1 VKSCPECYSEYDDAQ
16 DICPDDNTAL
26 RVIERDPLIGQKL
39 SDRYEVVSVIGRGG
53 MGVVYKVRQEYMDR
67 YMAIKMLHSHM
78 VADSEAVKRFF
89 REAKT
94 VSQVKHHHIITLYD
108 FGMSKLGQ
116 PYLVMD
122 YLEGV
127 SLKTEIKDNGPVS
140 IERAANI
147 YAQVCD
153 ALASA
158 HSVNLVHRDLKPENI
173 MLSVSG
179 GMDDWVTLVDFG
191 LSKLRDTKKEEEN
204 LHITK
209 VGDVCGSPP
218 YMSPEQCLSS
228 LIVDPRSDIY
238 SLAIC
243 VYETLSAK
251 LPYNA
256 KSAIELLDCH
266 LYATPIPFN
275 QSAPE
280 FKMCSELTHVLSKAL
295 QKDPEK
301 RHQTVEEFGNEFRDA
316 CRRDALKFRTA
327 KHRVEVSSFSDLK
340 GEAEAIRQKSLVE
353 SRNLKAAEV
362 PEGIQF
368 STTAVLAEA
377 AKGTQTNGKNGHT
390 VKQESPSWLNVLR
403 SRVGGSKKST
413 LSGEALAAASA
424 ADIAAM
430 PGLPGTE
437 LVDNCSYCH
446 TKTQLGIKFCVNCQH
461 QLLTVHEASKLRT
474 SNGLYTVPQKGFR
487 GTENLNVA
495 FTSRAKNSL
504 NSGMDRRSIEKV
516 LGLAT
521 VALVLASGV
530 WGYLRWSNS
539 PLTNIFNAQNK
550 VASSAA
556 PAAPA
561 APPAAVTNTS
571 ATKRGSGSRSSGGHN
586 RRH

>member
-16 DICPDDNTAL
+16 DICPDDSTAL
-26 RVIERDPLIGQKL
+26 RVIERDPLVGQKL
-39 SDRYEVVSVIGRGG
+39 SDRYEIVSVIGRGG

-67 YMAIKMLHSHM
+67 FMAIKMLHSHM

-173 MLSVSG
+173 MLTVSG
-179 GMDDWVTLVDFG
+179 GMEDWVTLVDFG

-301 RHQTVEEFGNEFRDA
+301 RQQTIEEFGNEFRDA

-353 SRNLKAAEV
+353 SRNLKAVEV
-362 PEGIQF
+362 PDGIQF
-368 STTAVLAEA
+368 SATAVLPEVARGA
-377 AKGTQTNGKNGHT
+377 QTNGKNGHPE
-390 VKQESPSWLNVLR
+390 KQESLSWLNVLR
-403 SRVGGSKKST
+403 SKVGGTRKS
-413 LSGEALAAASA
+413 LLRSDA
-424 ADIAAM
+424 IA
-430 PGLPGTE
+430 GTE
-437 LVDNCSYCH
+437 LVDNCPYCH

-461 QLLTVHEASKLRT
+461 QLLSVHEASKLRT
-474 SNGLYTVPQKGFR
+474 SNGLYTVPQKGLR
-487 GTENLNVA
+487 GTDNINVA

-521 VALVLASGV
+521 ATLVLVSGV

-550 VASSAA
+550 VASSSALSVTAA
-556 PAAPA
+556 N
-561 APPAAVTNTS
+561 TNNTAS
-571 ATKRGSGSRSSGGHN
+571 QKKGSGNRSLGARN

>member
-1 VKSCPECYSEYDDAQ
+1 MKSCPECYSEYDDAQ

-26 RVIERDPLIGQKL
+26 RVIERDPLVGQKL

-301 RHQTVEEFGNEFRDA
+301 RHQTIEEFGNEFRDA

-377 AKGTQTNGKNGHT
+377 AKGTQTDGKNGHPE
-390 VKQESPSWLNVLR
+390 KQESPSWLNVLR
-403 SRVGGSKKST
+403 SKVGGPRKST
-413 LSGEALAAASA
+413 LSDAAIAAASA
-424 ADIAAM
+424 ADLAPIA
-430 PGLPGTE
+430 GLPGTE
-437 LVDNCSYCH
+437 LVENCPYCH

-474 SNGLYTVPQKGFR
+474 SNGLYTVPQKGLR

-521 VALVLASGV
+521 AALVLASGV

-556 PAAPA
+556 PAAP
-561 APPAAVTNTS
+561 PAAVST
-571 ATKRGSGSRSSGGHN
+571 AAAPKRGSGSRSSGGHN